1 MDRAWMLRSLRA
13 IGAVVALASIATVAS
28 AQSAQFTGKVTSSGQ
43 PLGGASVGI
52 PELGVGAITGQDGK
66 YNFTVEVSKAKG
78 LPVVVFV
85 RYIGYKPK
93 RMSVTLEA
101 KRVEKD
107 FELEKD
113 VLSLDQV
120 VVTGVN
126 EATSQKKT
134 AFSVG
139 VVDAS
144 QIKDSPATSP
154 LGALAG
160 KVAGASVMTTTGQP
174 GAEPAIRLRS
184 ATSLTGRQDPLVIV
198 DGTITRL
205 GLADINSE
213 DIERVEV
220 IKGAAASSLYGS
232 DAANGVVQIFTKR
245 GAGLAEGQLAFTL
258 RNEFGQSTL
267 PRKVP
272 GNMSHDYNLNADGTF
287 ALDATGNRVERD
299 DKLSIGAYPVYY
311 DQLDAVF
318 KPGNFMTN
326 YVSVG
331 QRRGN
336 NNFNASFQNTHD
348 AGTLALLNGFSRQNF
363 RINVDQVMNDQ
374 WDISTGAFYGRS
386 HSDQGE
392 DHGIFF
398 GMKFLEPNID
408 ITAPNK
414 DGTPYNAVIKQAPL
428 SGNVVNPLY
437 GISQRAVFDD
447 RDRFTGTF
455 KLRYRP
461 AQWLTAEGNINFD
474 ESNDL
479 YKSFTPTGFLNSS
492 GAKSKGGLYEQSTP
506 NRTYN
511 AGVTV
516 TANKDFKW
524 FTNTTKVAW
533 VYEDQLNRQVSVN
546 ASALSV
552 PQVTEYSAAAQDPN
566 NPIQPGS
573 FTQTIRN
580 QNFFLISTFDIKDKL
595 VVDGLIRQDQSS
607 LFGSESRSH
616 NYYRGSVAYRLS
628 EDLHLPGVDEFKLRY
643 SYGTA
648 GLRPTFDAQYQI
660 FSVSGGSPQKVTLGN
675 PLLKPALS
683 KESEYGFN
691 INFLTNFTF
700 EYSYS
705 DKVTSDQI
713 LKVPV
718 SSASG
723 YQNQWVNAATLAGN
737 THEATLGAVLYSK
750 GETFWRMNLA
760 ADRTRQTIT
769 AMNVAPELVGP
780 NPNDGN
786 TRIFRIAAG
795 QKFGI
800 IYGAKWI
807 RSADQLATT
816 IKAGGLTG
824 STSDYTLNELG
835 YYVAKS
841 AWQTVNEKPLKA
853 YNADGSTLTP
863 IGDVNP
869 DFNLSM
875 NQTFQYKSLSINGVF
890 TWVKGGNIYN
900 YTRQW
905 PFNEQRDPVFDQRNV
920 PAGTTANP
928 YSGGRKPVSY
938 FQAFYNNFDANDYFV
953 EDGSYIR
960 LRELSVNYQLPR
972 SWVKAIKLG
981 DFQTAKLGIVGRN
994 LWTSTKYSGYDPD
1007 VTGPG
1012 GGNPFAYR
1020 VDYFTYPAY
1029 KTFTLML
1036 ELGY

>member
-1 MDRAWMLRSLRA
+1 M
-13 IGAVVALASIATVAS
+13 
-28 AQSAQFTGKVTSSGQ
+28 TSSGQ

-52 PELGVGAITGQDGK
+52 PELGVGAITGSDGK
-66 YNFTVEVSKAKG
+66 YSFTVEVAKARG
-78 LPVVVFV
+78 NPVALTV

-93 RMSVTLEA
+93 RMSVILTA
-101 KRVEKD
+101 GRTEKD
-107 FELEKD
+107 YDLEKD

-144 QIKDSPATSP
+144 QIKESPATSP
-154 LGALAG
+154 IGALAG
-160 KVAGASVMTTTGQP
+160 KVAGAEVMTTSGQP

-184 ATSLTGRQDPLVIV
+184 ATSLTGRQDPLIIV

-245 GAGLAEGQLAFTL
+245 GASLAEGQLAFTI
-258 RNEFGQSTL
+258 RNELGSSNL

-272 GNMSHDYNLNADGTF
+272 GNMSHDYQQNADGSF
-287 ALDATGNRVERD
+287 LLDANGNRQERT
-299 DKLSIGAYPVYY
+299 DKLSVGTYPKVY
-311 DQLDAVF
+311 DQLDQVF
-318 KPGNFMTN
+318 KPGQFMTN

-331 QRRGN
+331 QRRGS

-386 HSDQGE
+386 HSDQGT

-398 GMKFLEPNID
+398 GLKFLEPNID

-414 DGTPYNAVIKQAPL
+414 DGTPYNAVIKQPPL

-437 GISQRAVFDD
+437 GLAQRSVYDD

-461 AQWLTAEGNINFD
+461 TSWLTAEGNVNFD
-474 ESNDL
+474 ESNEM
-479 YKSFTPTGFLNSS
+479 YKNFTPKGFLNSS
-492 GAKSKGGLYEQSTP
+492 GAASNGGLFEASTAD
-506 NRTYN
+506 RSYN
-511 AGVTV
+511 TGVTV
-516 TANKDFKW
+516 TATKTW
-524 FTNTTKVAW
+524 GWLTNTTKGAW
-533 VYEDQLNRQVSVN
+533 VYEDQLNRNVNVN
-546 ASALSV
+546 ATSLSV
-552 PQVTEYSAAAQDPN
+552 PQVTEFAAAAQDPN
-566 NPIQPGS
+566 NPVQPGS
-573 FTQTIRN
+573 STQTIRN
-580 QNFFLISTFDIKDKL
+580 QDFFLISTFDIKDKL
-595 VVDGLIRQDQSS
+595 IVDGLVRRDESS
-607 LFGSESRSH
+607 LFGAQSRSATYH
-616 NYYRGSVAYRLS
+616 RISAAYRLS
-628 EDLHLPGVDEFKLRY
+628 EDIHIPGVDEFKLRY

-648 GLRPTFDAQYQI
+648 GLRPVFDAQYQI

-675 PLLKPALS
+675 PLLKPAFS
-683 KESEYGFN
+683 REGEYGFN
-691 INFLTNFTF
+691 INFLTNFTL

-737 THEATLGAVLYSK
+737 THELTLGAVLYSK

-760 ADRTRQTIT
+760 GDRTRQTIT

-780 NPNDGN
+780 DPNDGN

-795 QKFGI
+795 QKFGV
-800 IYGAKWI
+800 IYGSQWI
-807 RSADQLATT
+807 RTADQLATT
-816 IKAGGLTG
+816 IKAGGLSG
-824 STSDYTLNELG
+824 AASDYQLNEQG

-841 AWQTVNEKPLKA
+841 AFHTINEAPLKA
-853 YNADGSTLTP
+853 YNADGTTLTA

-890 TWVKGGNIYN
+890 TWTKGGNIYN

-905 PFNEQRDPVFDQRNV
+905 PFNEQRDPVFDQRGLGAV
-920 PAGTTANP
+920 PTGNP
-928 YSGGRKPVSY
+928 YSTGMKPVTY
-938 FQAFYNNFDANDYFV
+938 YQTFYNNFDPNSYFV
-953 EDGSYIR
+953 EDGSFIR
-960 LRELSVNYQLPR
+960 LRELSVNYQLPK
-972 SWVKAIKLG
+972 SWVKALKLG

-1029 KTFTLML
+1029 RTFTMML